1 MNKKLQNILYKQQT
15 LEYIKKQNITS
26 RHPFQELQNH
36 TANPYALQFMKQC
49 TRINHRTK
57 RFKFSF
63 AFSNILT
70 TVIFSIA
77 MILLLNAWVPHPDS
91 DSGTSTKTLYALV
104 QEAIDCGD
112 AEKARSILENN
123 QIPSTTFAGA
133 LAYSSLYEL
142 EENYDRAAD
151 VIITFI
157 TDILGTQSIVEAS
170 PLYTRMTELDN
181 MKLSPEKRAKFDT
194 CMDACKQSAAVFT
207 SISTLIESENYELAL
222 QLCDTQKAMGSSE
235 YILFDFY
242 HTCYTNL
249 KEYEAYAL
257 KLINIATEVL
267 KEKEFSYQLP
277 EKTLVKYYL
286 TEVYPHVSLETQEK
300 INALNII

>member
-1 MNKKLQNILYKQQT
+1 MNEKLQNILYKQQT
-15 LEYIKKQNITS
+15 LEYLKEQNITS
-26 RHPFQELQNH
+26 KHPLQELQNQ
-36 TANPYALQFMKQC
+36 TSAAYSLQFVRQC
-49 TRINHRTK
+49 NQINHHTR
-57 RFKFSF
+57 RSRFSF
-63 AFSNILT
+63 AFSNILAT
-70 TVIFSIA
+70 AILSIA
-77 MILLLNAWVPHPDS
+77 MVLLLNAWMPRPDS
-91 DSGTSTKTLYALV
+91 DSVTSTKTPYAQV
-104 QEAIDCGD
+104 QDAIDGGN

-142 EENYDRAAD
+142 EEDYDRAAD

-181 MKLSPEKRAKFDT
+181 MKLSPEKQAKFDT
-194 CMDACKQSAAVFT
+194 CMNACKQSAAVFT
-207 SISTLIESENYELAL
+207 SISILIESENYELAL
-222 QLCDTQKAMGSSE
+222 QLCDAQKAMGSSE
-235 YILFDFY
+235 YVLFNFY
-242 HTCYTNL
+242 HTCYMNL

-257 KLINIATEVL
+257 KLTNITTEVL

-286 TEVYPHVSLETQEK
+286 TEVYPHVSSETQEK